1 MDQIVRLT
9 AADFADAMDFCN
21 MVFSM
26 SSRPHHFQSLLSK
39 LYQPDDDKMRAHFAI
54 RRDGRIRALVGMY
67 PMTLR
72 VGMQVLK
79 VAGIGAVATH
89 PDERKSGLMRQL
101 MTATVDEMKQQQIA
115 MSVLGGQRQRYGY
128 YGYEPAGTSLTFS
141 LSKTNLRHFFRD
153 RDFAT
158 VRFELLDPENDKNND
173 CLLLMKRWHDQQ
185 PVHVE
190 RPAESFLTILSSW
203 YARIWLAR
211 DAGGEAI
218 GYLVSNREG
227 HAVTELISAKP
238 DSLLSIAASWV
249 DQQEQEKA
257 SVDFNLAPWQQDAIA
272 DLGRIAEH
280 CKFQPAYA
288 FRINDWPLLLTA
300 LLDVKASLQDIPD
313 GQIRLGIED
322 QGQVSVFA
330 LERRNKASSCR
341 LCARDEADL
350 VLDRLTATRFL
361 LGPLS
366 PPFVVP
372 KHLPGDPALRQ
383 LLSLWLPLPLFWSSP
398 DQI

>member
-9 AADFADAMDFCN
+9 AADFTDAMDFCN

-26 SSRPHHFQSLLSK
+26 SSRPHHFQSLLPK
-39 LYQPDDDKMRAHFAI
+39 LYQPDDEKMHAHFAI
-54 RRDGRIRALVGMY
+54 RRDGRIRALIGMY

-72 VGMQVLK
+72 VGAQQLK
-79 VAGIGAVATH
+79 VAGIGGVGTH

-101 MTATVDEMKQQQIA
+101 MTAIVDEMKQQQIA
-115 MSVLGGQRQRYGY
+115 LSVLGGQRQRYGY
-128 YGYEPAGTSLTFS
+128 YGYEPAGASLTFS
-141 LSKTNLRHFFRD
+141 LSKTNLKHFFRD

-158 VRFELLDPENDKNND
+158 VRFEMLDPENDKNNS
-173 CLLLMKRWHDQQ
+173 CLTLMKRWHNQQ

-190 RPAESFLTILSSW
+190 RPADSFLTILSSW
-203 YARIWLAR
+203 YARVWLAR

-227 HAVTELISAKP
+227 NAVSELISEKP

-249 DQQEQEKA
+249 DQQEKA
-257 SVDFNLAPWQQDAIA
+257 SIDFSLAPWQQDAIA

-280 CKFQPAYA
+280 CRFQPAYA

-330 LERRNKASSCR
+330 LERLNKASSCR

-372 KHLPGDPALRQ
+372 KHLPGDLALRQ

-398 DQI
+398 DCI